1 MFIPLL
7 AQAADAAAATPPPA
21 KIDVPG
27 RHAAVEGQRAERTVH
42 AAIQP
47 DGPGRNGSTPR
58 TSLDLRA
65 VYVLVLLTLA
75 WTFSSWASSIVRAA
89 LTRVKFDE
97 TLTLFMSTLVRWTI
111 LLLAALTCLSYFG
124 VQTTSF
130 AALIGAAGLAI
141 GLAFQGTLSNFA
153 AGAMLLIFRPYKV
166 GDTVNVASYTGKV
179 AEIELFT
186 TAIDTTDNR
195 RIIVPNSSIFGAV
208 IENITYH
215 AVRRADVNVGTAYS
229 ADIDQTR
236 AILDKAVRSVALVV
250 PAPAPEV
257 VLTDLGASSV
267 NWQVRGWAKKRIVR
281 RRQAGDHSGRE
292 DGTRR
297 GADLDSVP
305 ATRPPSRPAG
315 AGAGPHARA
324 AAGTSAVGAEDFE
337 YLKVAGTTPCAV
349 RFQPLAPPG
358 GRRSTGRQRPA

>member
-1 MFIPLL
+1 MFIHLL
-7 AQAADAAAATPPPA
+7 AQAADAAAATTPA
-21 KIDVPG
+21 PK
-27 RHAAVEGQRAERTVH
+27 VEYPVGTPQWKKNALDELFTLQFSQMSRAEWEY
-42 AAIQP
+42 AAYQL
-47 DGPGRNGSTPR
+47 G
-58 TSLDLRA
+58 LRA

-75 WTFSSWASSIVRAA
+75 WTLSSWAASIVRAA

-111 LLLAALTCLSYFG
+111 LLLAALSCLSYFG

-166 GDTVNVASYTGKV
+166 GDMVNVASYTGKV

-215 AVRRADVNVGTAYS
+215 AVRRADVAVGTAYS
-229 ADIDQTR
+229 ADLDQTR
-236 AILDKAVRSVALVV
+236 AILDRAVRSVALVV
-250 PAPAPEV
+250 PAPAPEI

-267 NWQVRGWAKKRIVR
+267 NWQVRGWAKRESFGEAK
-281 RRQAGDHSGRE
+281 QAISR
-292 DGTRR
+292 
-297 GADLDSVP
+297 AVKLALDD
-305 ATRPPSRPAG
+305 AG
-315 AGAGPHARA
+315 ISIPFPQFDIHI
-324 AAGTSAVGAEDFE
+324 D
-337 YLKVAGTTPCAV
+337 
-349 RFQPLAPPG
+349 PLAAEPAPPPPPEPT
-358 GRRSTGRQRPA
+358 RWAPKISNT

>member
-1 MFIPLL
+1 MFIHLL
-7 AQAADAAAATPPPA
+7 AQAADAAAATTPA
-21 KIDVPG
+21 PK
-27 RHAAVEGQRAERTVH
+27 VEYPVGTPQWKKNALDELFTLQFSQMSRAEWEY
-42 AAIQP
+42 AAYQL
-47 DGPGRNGSTPR
+47 G
-58 TSLDLRA
+58 LRA

-75 WTFSSWASSIVRAA
+75 WTLSSWAASIVRAA

-111 LLLAALTCLSYFG
+111 LLLAALSCLSYFG

-166 GDTVNVASYTGKV
+166 GDMVNVASYTGKV

-215 AVRRADVNVGTAYS
+215 AVRRADVAVGTAYS
-229 ADIDQTR
+229 ADLDQTR
-236 AILDKAVRSVALVV
+236 AILDRAVRSVALVV
-250 PAPAPEV
+250 PAPAPEI

-267 NWQVRGWAKKRIVR
+267 NWQVRGWAKRESFGEAK
-281 RRQAGDHSGRE
+281 QAIIR
-292 DGTRR
+292 
-297 GADLDSVP
+297 AVKLALDD
-305 ATRPPSRPAG
+305 AG
-315 AGAGPHARA
+315 ISIPFPQFDIHI
-324 AAGTSAVGAEDFE
+324 D
-337 YLKVAGTTPCAV
+337 
-349 RFQPLAPPG
+349 PLAAEPAPPPPPEPT
-358 GRRSTGRQRPA
+358 RWAPKISNT